1 MGDTR
6 HQVGSP
12 PTSSMC
18 HLLRQSEFPLMLHL
32 AKRQSPFGNGEW
44 GLTYANK
51 ARQAQVFLAG
61 SAMKGLSRIW
71 GVQMGYKTYYPF
83 IYHVYYDFM

>member
-1 MGDTR
+1 
-6 HQVGSP
+6 
-12 PTSSMC
+12 
-18 HLLRQSEFPLMLHL
+18 MLHL